1 MQPRRQVFSVVL
13 ALAKARS
20 EIKSDLDG
28 DFVFDLISG
37 AMLYGQI
44 FQPTTEA
51 FKLYIHRAL
60 KVFLCGTD
68 S

>member
-1 MQPRRQVFSVVL
+1 MQPRRQAFSVVL
-13 ALAKARS
+13 ARAKARN